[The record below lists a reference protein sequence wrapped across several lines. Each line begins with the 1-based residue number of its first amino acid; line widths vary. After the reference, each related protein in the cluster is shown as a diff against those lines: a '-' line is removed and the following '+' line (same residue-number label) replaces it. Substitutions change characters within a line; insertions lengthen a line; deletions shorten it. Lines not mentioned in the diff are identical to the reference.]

1 MGLHPN
7 TVVATELVSSINP
20 THTAVVQL
28 DAEWASD
35 VTILGLTLHGGCS
48 CGGQIRERAPIQYQ
62 CVHIF
67 VIHLP
72 NVVFTMA

>member
-1 MGLHPN
+1 M
-7 TVVATELVSSINP
+7 VVATELVSSINP

-35 VTILGLTLHGGCS
+35 ILNMTILSLTLHGGCS
-48 CGGQIRERAPIQYQ
+48 CGVHIRERAPIQYQ
-62 CVHIF
+62 CIYIF